1 MKKLFYFSA
10 SLFLLAISLLIGFHL
25 GARTARADWVGSG
38 HLIVGASQAP
48 GSYAV
53 VCVTADGNV
62 WSFDVGSGWTAE
74 SRGIPVPIGD
84 VDFFASPN
92 VLIDTSGNAWW
103 WQSNESQWI
112 NYGPP
117 PLVTN
122 MQPTTWGNL
131 KTRFVGRG
139 Q

>member
-10 SLFLLAISLLIGFHL
+10 SLFLLSLSLLIGFHI
-25 GARTARADWVGSG
+25 GVNTARADWNGSG
-38 HLIVGASQAP
+38 LVVGAAQLGPYDACMII
-48 GSYAV
+48 A
-53 VCVTADGNV
+53 ADGSF
-62 WSFDVGSGWTAE
+62 WSFDGVWHGSQSQTPLP
-74 SRGIPVPIGD
+74 IPLTD
-84 VDFFASPN
+84 VAFFVN
-92 VLIDTSGNAWW
+92 QNTLIDNSGNAWW
-103 WQSNESQWI
+103 FQLGRGWI

-131 KTRFVGRG
+131 KTRFAPRG